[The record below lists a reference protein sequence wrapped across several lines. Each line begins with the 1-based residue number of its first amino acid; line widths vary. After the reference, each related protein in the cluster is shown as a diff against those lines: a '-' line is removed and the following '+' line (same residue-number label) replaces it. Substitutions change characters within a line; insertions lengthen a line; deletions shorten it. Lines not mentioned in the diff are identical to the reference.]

1 VTSQRGAAGKPPRV
15 VLDTNVIV
23 SALVFGK
30 GTTARLRQ
38 LWQSGSC
45 LPLVST
51 PTVDELVRV
60 LAYPKFKLHADE
72 SEELLADY
80 LPYTEVVRIPQ
91 PPPAVPPCRDA
102 FDLPFLQLAAAGAA
116 DVLVTGDADLLAL
129 AKRTA
134 FAILTP
140 DALVQRLA
148 DIAKR

>member
-1 VTSQRGAAGKPPRV
+1 MQRGVAGKPLRV

-23 SALVFGK
+23 SALVFRT
-30 GTTARLRQ
+30 GTTSRLRQ
-38 LWQSGSC
+38 LWLSGSC

-51 PTVDELVRV
+51 PTAEELVRV

-72 SEELLADY
+72 REELLADY
-80 LPYTEVVRIPQ
+80 LPYTEVVRVPL
-91 PPPAVPPCRDA
+91 PPPAVPPCRDP

-116 DVLVTGDADLLAL
+116 DALVTGDADLLEL

-148 DIAKR
+148 DTAKR